1 MHRVYV
7 ALGSNVGD
15 RESYLRAAIDRLN
28 AHAYVWVLRESSF
41 VNTEAVSEEPQADYL
56 NAVIEVDTQLDVFE
70 FFALTQLIEQKLG
83 RERKGEKAPRTLDLD
98 LLFFDDV
105 ILANPALALP
115 HPALHERLFVLE
127 PLFELIPDFVHP
139 QLQRSVRSL
148 YHQLHEMAV

>member
-15 RESYLRAAIDRLN
+15 REA
-28 AHAYVWVLRESSF
+28 
-41 VNTEAVSEEPQADYL
+41 YL

-70 FFALTQLIEQKLG
+70 FFALTQLIEQELG

-105 ILANPALALP
+105 ILAESALVLP

-127 PLFELIPDFVHP
+127 PLFELVPDFVHP